1 MSDISTVWDVTNGDW
16 LLSGA
21 SLQAGDDLQTAVI
34 ISIFTDGL
42 AAADDTI
49 PDGSTDRRGWWGDQG
64 QYTTGSRLWLLGR
77 SKQTQQVL
85 TAAQDYITQA
95 LQWLIDQGIVA
106 KFDILVEWVAMSTLG
121 AQITAYRND
130 GTTQAINFAWVWQ
143 GID

>member
-64 QYTTGSRLWLLGR
+64 QYTIGSRLWLLGR

>member
-1 MSDISTVWDVTNGDW
+1 MSDIRTVWDVTNGDW

-64 QYTTGSRLWLLGR
+64 QYTIGSRLWLLGR